1 MEKFKFITHS
11 NNDAYFNLASEE
23 YLLKQTN
30 GYYFYLWINSPAV
43 IVGLNQNTLQEV
55 NLAYTE
61 NSDIKVV
68 RRLTGGGAVYHDNG
82 NLCYTIIAPYEQ
94 NENNYRKFTAPIIEY
109 LNQLGV
115 KAEFSG
121 RNDLTIGGQKISGNA
136 QTVYK
141 DRIMHHGT
149 ILFNSDMSVL
159 TRALNPSKLKIESKG
174 IKSIRARVTNILE
187 HLKTPITIEEFKKG
201 LEQKFLSI
209 SEKYDFTDNDLK
221 KINQLVNEKYSK
233 YEWNI
238 GQSPKGE
245 YNFEYKFDF
254 GILGLNFNLIKGKVE
269 NAKIYGDFFSFNDV
283 CLLAEQL
290 NGSCFCKKEFRDK
303 LKDAHKYI
311 NGANCDI
318 IVDKI
323 FTD

>member
-1 MEKFKFITHS
+1 MEKFKFITHL

-23 YLLKQTN
+23 YLLKQTD

-55 NLAYTE
+55 NLAYTDS
-61 NSDIKVV
+61 NDIKVV

-174 IKSIRARVTNILE
+174 IKSVRARVTNVSE
-187 HLKTPITIEEFKKG
+187 HLKTPIDINEFKAG
-201 LEQKFLSI
+201 LKNKFLKDCV
-209 SEKYDFTDNDLK
+209 EYGFAKTDILA
-221 KINQLVNEKYSK
+221 INKLVKEKYSQ
-233 YEWNI
+233 YDWNI
-238 GQSPKGE
+238 ARSPKGK
-245 YNFEYKFDF
+245 NSFTHKFPF
-254 GILGLNFNLIKGKVE
+254 GIFTLNFDVEKGVIT
-269 NAKIYGDFFSFNDV
+269 NAQIFGDFFELKPSA
-283 CLLAEQL
+283 LLCEKL
-290 NGSCFCKKEFRDK
+290 NGIKFEKKDVEKALEKAGEFILGASGKEIVEK
-303 LKDAHKYI
+303 LFI
-311 NGANCDI
+311 E
-318 IVDKI
+318 
-323 FTD
+323 